1 MRPVIGCCV
10 WSLIMDALV
19 CWEHPTCDALDRLR
33 PLRAAPAAPCM
44 VTGFPPPQ
52 PTWANDLMIVT
63 LCTIITNKRWWM
75 WFWVKHWSDMLQ
87 WLSAVIRLQLYKQA
101 FPSSDCISLFIFQG
115 MFAEHSGCSFFF
127 FSRFSCL
134 KILLSHHRLSAA

>member
-44 VTGFPPPQ
+44 VTGFPPHSQ
-52 PTWANDLMIVT
+52 HELMILWLWHCAPLLQISVDECGFGWNT
-63 LCTIITNKRWWM
+63 DQICYNDWVLWSGYSCTNKLSLLLIVFPYLFSREC
-75 WFWVKHWSDMLQ
+75 LQ
-87 WLSAVIRLQLYKQA
+87 NTQDVL
-101 FPSSDCISLFIFQG
+101 
-115 MFAEHSGCSFFF
+115 FFF